1 MNLRTVLPPAL
12 LSLLRRLRRL
22 QRRRAL
28 QARKRA
34 GHILNQNTLAQQ
46 LRAMGIAAGDV
57 LLVHASMGRMGYLEE
72 GPTTAV
78 NALIGVLGP
87 TGTLVM
93 PSSPVKALQLDHAR
107 SGVVF
112 DVRNTPSAMGALS
125 EYFRTLP
132 GTVRSLHPTEP
143 VCARGPQAA
152 WLIQD
157 HHLQPTPYT
166 ADSPWGRVAAVGG
179 KILYVGVTLDNAGT
193 SLHVLEDAVPFKF
206 PIYYPESFDFEV
218 IDQAG
223 ATRVVTSKVHHPE
236 WSTQR
241 QCDALIPWFK
251 AAGVLQQVRWGE
263 AECLLLDA
271 DAMLQT
277 MLQGYEQFGITM
289 YTPHGS

>member
-1 MNLRTVLPPAL
+1 
-12 LSLLRRLRRL
+12 
-22 QRRRAL
+22 
-28 QARKRA
+28 
-34 GHILNQNTLAQQ
+34 
-46 LRAMGIAAGDV
+46 MGIAAGDV

-143 VCARGPQAA
+143 VCARGLQAHY
-152 WLIQD
+152 LTEH

-166 ADSPWGRVAAVGG
+166 PDSPWGRVATAHG
-179 KILYVGVTLDNAGT
+179 KILYVGVTLANAGT

-206 PIYYPESFDFEV
+206 PVYYDKSFEFQV
-218 IDQAG
+218 IDSNGVPQ
-223 ATRVVTSKVHHPE
+223 VVKSKVHNPE
-236 WSTQR
+236 WSVKR
-241 QCDALIPWFK
+241 QCDALIPWFE
-251 AAGVLQQVRWGE
+251 AQGVLQKVRWGE
-263 AECLLLDA
+263 ADCLLLDA
-271 DAMLQT
+271 HAMLQT
-277 MLQGYEQFGITM
+277 MRTGYEQNGITM

>member
-34 GHILNQNTLAQQ
+34 GHILNQDTLAQQ
-46 LRAMGIAAGDV
+46 LRAMGIEAGDV

-143 VCARGPQAA
+143 VCARGLQAHY
-152 WLIQD
+152 LTEH

-166 ADSPWGRVAAVGG
+166 PDSPWGRVATAHG
-179 KILYVGVTLDNAGT
+179 KILYVGVTLANAGT

-206 PIYYPESFDFEV
+206 PVYYDKSFEFQV
-218 IDQAG
+218 IDSNGVPQ
-223 ATRVVTSKVHHPE
+223 VVKSKVHNPE
-236 WSTQR
+236 WSVKR
-241 QCDALIPWFK
+241 QCDALIPWFE
-251 AAGVLQQVRWGE
+251 AQGVLQKVRWGE
-263 AECLLLDA
+263 ADCLLLDA
-271 DAMLQT
+271 HAMLQT
-277 MLQGYEQFGITM
+277 MRTGYEQNGITM